1 MKIKKVTDRAE
12 LNVSAQGCH
21 NDCTYYKGQTRYV
34 ATSNTILSSWCKKV
48 TDARWCK
55 WW

>member
-1 MKIKKVTDRAE
+1 MKIKKITDRAE

-21 NDCTYYKGQTRYV
+21 NDCTYWKGSTQR
-34 ATSNTILSSWCKKV
+34 AAANGFFFCSKKV
-48 TDARWCK
+48 DARWCK